1 VSTTLA
7 QILRRHWPAYLARY
21 GAGNILPS
29 HHAAVEAIL
38 SCHTAQ
44 CGGSLYRCECGQSH
58 YTYHGCGHR
67 ACPQCGHREAT
78 DWIARQAARLLP
90 VTYHLVTFTVPE
102 ELRAIIRSN
111 QRVMLD
117 LLFKESAATMR
128 DVARTKLKAEVGM
141 LGALHTWSRQLI
153 YHPHVHYIVPGLGLS
168 EAGSPVIPNN
178 PEYLLCVK
186 VLGARFRSRM
196 RSALKTRHP
205 HIHAK
210 VPPAAWR
217 KDWVVHSEPVG
228 TGKAALTYL
237 SRYIHRTAISSERHL
252 RERNGI
258 VCFQYRDSKTR
269 ELKTARLPALEFI
282 ARFLQH
288 ILPKRLRRVRAYGWL
303 SPAASRKY
311 QRLRILL
318 GGDTDNQ
325 PPMPTPV
332 SGPTPVCCPR
342 CQRPMTLVGFFG
354 RAPPPC

>member
-1 VSTTLA
+1 MSTTLA
-7 QILRRHWPAYLARY
+7 RILRRHWPAYLARH

-29 HHAAVEAIL
+29 HHAAVAAIL
-38 SCHTAQ
+38 SCHTEQ
-44 CGGSLYRCECGQSH
+44 CGGSRYHCECGQVH

-67 ACPQCGHREAT
+67 ACPQCGHRDAE

-117 LLFKESAATMR
+117 LLFKESAVTMQ
-128 DVARTKLKAEVGM
+128 DVAQTKLKAELGM

-168 EAGSPVIPNN
+168 DSGSPVIPKD
-178 PEYLLCVK
+178 PGFLLHVE
-186 VLGARFRSRM
+186 VLSARFRSRM
-196 RSALKTRHP
+196 RAALKTQHP
-205 HIHAK
+205 NLHALI
-210 VPPAAWR
+210 PSRAWR

-228 TGKAALTYL
+228 TGKEALTYL
-237 SRYIHRTAISSERHL
+237 SRYIYRTAISSERSL
-252 RERNGI
+252 QERGGLI
-258 VCFQYRDSKTR
+258 VFHYRDSKTR
-269 ELKTARLPALEFI
+269 EQKQAQLPPMEFI

-288 ILPKRLRRVRAYGWL
+288 VLPKRLRRVRTYGWL
-303 SPAASRKY
+303 SPAAKRKY

-318 GGDTDNQ
+318 GDALVPAHTPQ
-325 PPMPTPV
+325 PKMPTAV
-332 SGPTPVCCPR
+332 RCPR
-342 CQRPMTLVGFFG
+342 CRRPMALVGTFG